1 MGVTPYLN
9 ALNPVGKRVSFY
21 RAPCLF
27 LGFAVRFRLLR
38 VISCLVLAF
47 SVRARAI
54 ALVLVVSLPCVFVPV
69 PGPGHGPWS
78 GLRSIRLQRE
88 YDTIPIIYM

>member
-1 MGVTPYLN
+1 MGVTPYHN
-9 ALNPVGKRVSFY
+9 VKISIGKRVSFY

-38 VISCLVLAF
+38 MISCLVLAF

-69 PGPGHGPWS
+69 PGPGPGLWS
-78 GLRSIRLQRE
+78 GFKCKFLQSKHGM
-88 YDTIPIIYM
+88 IPIIYM

>member
-47 SVRARAI
+47 SARARAI

-69 PGPGHGPWS
+69 PGPGP
-78 GLRSIRLQRE
+78 GLWFGFNCKFLQRKHGM
-88 YDTIPIIYM
+88 ISIIYM